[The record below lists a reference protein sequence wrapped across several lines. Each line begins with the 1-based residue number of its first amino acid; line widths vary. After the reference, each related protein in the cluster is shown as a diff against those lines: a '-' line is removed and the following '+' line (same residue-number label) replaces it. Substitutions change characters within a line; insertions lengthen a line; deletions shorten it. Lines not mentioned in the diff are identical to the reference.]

1 MRQII
6 TMHTK
11 ITAEW
16 KVNGPLVIG
25 LFDGVHLG
33 HQELIQEAKKDQ
45 REITCLTFSS
55 SMAHSIAHKS
65 GGLLLTE
72 DEKEEKLKEL
82 GVSRE
87 LVLPFDEETKNTSKE
102 AFLSF
107 LQSLSPTRIIVGE
120 DFTFGK
126 NIEGK
131 AKDLFSL
138 KEKGIEITILSLK
151 EQDGEKISSSRIRR
165 LLLDGNVEKAKELL
179 SYPFFYTGEVKAGKH
194 NGKRIGFPTVNIEVE
209 PLKVKLK
216 EGVYLTKTSVLGHT
230 YLSMTNV
237 GNHPTIDPLS
247 ISIIETYLLGFDEE
261 IYGKTIRVEF
271 FAFLRPQQKFNS
283 VNELHSQLQQ
293 DRETCI
299 RLAKEMNL

>member
-45 REITCLTFSS
+45 KEITCLTFSS
-55 SMAHSIAHKS
+55 AMAHSIAHKS

-82 GVSRE
+82 GISRE
-87 LVLPFDEETKNTSKE
+87 LVLPFDKETKNTSKE

-165 LLLDGNVEKAKELL
+165 LLLDGNVEKTKELL

-299 RLAKEMNL
+299 RLAKEMDL

>member
-87 LVLPFDEETKNTSKE
+87 LVLPFDKETKNTSKE

-247 ISIIETYLLGFDEE
+247 TSIIETYLLGFDEE

-271 FAFLRPQQKFNS
+271 FSFLRPQQKFNS

>member
-55 SMAHSIAHKS
+55 AMAHSIAHKS

-82 GVSRE
+82 GISRE

-247 ISIIETYLLGFDEE
+247 TSIIETYLLGFDEE

-271 FAFLRPQQKFNS
+271 FSYLRPQQKFNS

-293 DRETCI
+293 DQETCI

>member
-45 REITCLTFSS
+45 KEITCLTFSS
-55 SMAHSIAHKS
+55 AMAHSIAHKS

-82 GVSRE
+82 GISRE

-126 NIEGK
+126 NVEGK
-131 AKDLFSL
+131 AKALFSL

-271 FAFLRPQQKFNS
+271 FSFLRPQQKFNS

>member
-55 SMAHSIAHKS
+55 AMAHSIAHKS

-82 GVSRE
+82 GISRE

-247 ISIIETYLLGFDEE
+247 VSIIETYLLGFDEE

-293 DRETCI
+293 DQETCI

>member
-16 KVNGPLVIG
+16 KVNGSLVIG

-55 SMAHSIAHKS
+55 AMANSIAHKS

-82 GVSRE
+82 GISRE

-247 ISIIETYLLGFDEE
+247 TSIIETYLLGFDEE

-271 FAFLRPQQKFNS
+271 FSFLRPQQKFNS
-283 VNELHSQLQQ
+283 VNELHSQLKQ
-293 DRETCI
+293 DREICI

>member
-55 SMAHSIAHKS
+55 AMARSIAHKS

-82 GVSRE
+82 GISRE
-87 LVLPFDEETKNTSKE
+87 LVLPFDKETKNTSKE

-126 NIEGK
+126 NVEGK

-271 FAFLRPQQKFNS
+271 ISFLRPQQKFNS

-293 DRETCI
+293 DQETCI

>member
-55 SMAHSIAHKS
+55 AMAHSIAHKS

-82 GVSRE
+82 GISRE
-87 LVLPFDEETKNTSKE
+87 LVLPFDKETKNTSKE

-165 LLLDGNVEKAKELL
+165 LLLDGNVEKAKGLL

-271 FAFLRPQQKFNS
+271 FSFLRPQQKFNS

-293 DRETCI
+293 DQETCI

>member
-55 SMAHSIAHKS
+55 AMAHSIAHKS

-82 GVSRE
+82 GISRE

-293 DRETCI
+293 DQETCI

>member
-45 REITCLTFSS
+45 KEITCLTFSS
-55 SMAHSIAHKS
+55 AMAHSIAHKS

-82 GVSRE
+82 GISRE

-131 AKDLFSL
+131 GKDLFSL

-247 ISIIETYLLGFDEE
+247 LSIIETYLLGFDEE

-271 FAFLRPQQKFNS
+271 FSYLRPQQKFTS

-293 DRETCI
+293 DQETCI

>member
-55 SMAHSIAHKS
+55 AMAHSIAHKS

-82 GVSRE
+82 GISRE

-247 ISIIETYLLGFDEE
+247 VSIIETYLLGFDEE

-271 FAFLRPQQKFNS
+271 FSYLRPQKKFNS

-293 DRETCI
+293 DQETCI

>member
-55 SMAHSIAHKS
+55 AMVHSIAHKS

-82 GVSRE
+82 GISRE

-216 EGVYLTKTSVLGHT
+216 EGVYLTKTTVLGHT

-293 DRETCI
+293 DQETCI

>member
-82 GVSRE
+82 GISRE
-87 LVLPFDEETKNTSKE
+87 LVLPFDKETKNTSKE

-293 DRETCI
+293 DQETCI

>member
-271 FAFLRPQQKFNS
+271 FSYLRPQQKFNS

>member
-55 SMAHSIAHKS
+55 AMAHSIAHKS

-179 SYPFFYTGEVKAGKH
+179 SYPFFYTGVVKAGKH

-247 ISIIETYLLGFDEE
+247 ISIIETYLFGFNEE

-293 DRETCI
+293 DQETCI

>member
-33 HQELIQEAKKDQ
+33 HQELIQEAKKDL

-55 SMAHSIAHKS
+55 AMAHSIAHKS

-82 GVSRE
+82 GISRE

-271 FAFLRPQQKFNS
+271 FSFLRPQQKFNS
-283 VNELHSQLQQ
+283 VNELHSQLQRDQ
-293 DRETCI
+293 ETCI

>member
-55 SMAHSIAHKS
+55 AMAHSIAHKS

>member
-271 FAFLRPQQKFNS
+271 FSYLRPQQKFNS

-293 DRETCI
+293 DQETCI

>member
-55 SMAHSIAHKS
+55 AMVHSIAHKS

-82 GVSRE
+82 GISRE

-247 ISIIETYLLGFDEE
+247 ISII
-261 IYGKTIRVEF
+261 
-271 FAFLRPQQKFNS
+271 
-283 VNELHSQLQQ
+283 
-293 DRETCI
+293 
-299 RLAKEMNL
+299 

>member
-55 SMAHSIAHKS
+55 VMAHSIAHKS

-82 GVSRE
+82 GISRE
-87 LVLPFDEETKNTSKE
+87 LVLPFDKETKNTSKE

-247 ISIIETYLLGFDEE
+247 ISIIETYLFGFNEE

-271 FAFLRPQQKFNS
+271 FSYLRPQQKFNS

-293 DRETCI
+293 DQETCI

>member
-55 SMAHSIAHKS
+55 AMAHSIAHKS

-82 GVSRE
+82 GISRE
-87 LVLPFDEETKNTSKE
+87 LVLPFDKETKNTSKE

-151 EQDGEKISSSRIRR
+151 EQDGEKISSARIRR

-247 ISIIETYLLGFDEE
+247 VSIIETYLLGFDEE

-271 FAFLRPQQKFNS
+271 FSFLRPQQKFNS

-293 DRETCI
+293 DQETCI

>member
-82 GVSRE
+82 GISRE
-87 LVLPFDEETKNTSKE
+87 LVLPFDKETKNTSKE

-247 ISIIETYLLGFDEE
+247 TSIIETYLLGFDEE

-293 DRETCI
+293 DQETCI
-299 RLAKEMNL
+299 RLTKEMNL

>member
-33 HQELIQEAKKDQ
+33 HQELIREAKKDQ

-55 SMAHSIAHKS
+55 AMAHSIAHKS

-82 GVSRE
+82 GISRE

-247 ISIIETYLLGFDEE
+247 VSIIETYLLGFDEE

-293 DRETCI
+293 DQETCI

>member
-45 REITCLTFSS
+45 KEITCLTFSS
-55 SMAHSIAHKS
+55 AMAHSIAHKS

-87 LVLPFDEETKNTSKE
+87 LVLPFDKETKNTSKE

-165 LLLDGNVEKAKELL
+165 LLLDGNVEKTKELL

-299 RLAKEMNL
+299 RLAKEMDL

>member
-55 SMAHSIAHKS
+55 EMAHSIAHKS

-82 GVSRE
+82 GISRE

-293 DRETCI
+293 DQETCI

>member
-16 KVNGPLVIG
+16 KVNGSLVIG

-55 SMAHSIAHKS
+55 AMAHSIEHKS

-82 GVSRE
+82 GISRE
-87 LVLPFDEETKNTSKE
+87 LVLPFDKETKNTSKE

-247 ISIIETYLLGFDEE
+247 TSIIETYLLGFDEE

-271 FAFLRPQQKFNS
+271 FSFLRPQQKFNS

-293 DRETCI
+293 DQETCI

>member
-45 REITCLTFSS
+45 KEITCLTFSS
-55 SMAHSIAHKS
+55 AMAHSIAHKS

-293 DRETCI
+293 DQEICI

>member
-55 SMAHSIAHKS
+55 SMAHTIAHKS

-87 LVLPFDEETKNTSKE
+87 LVLPFDKETKNTSKE

-293 DRETCI
+293 DQETCI

>member
-11 ITAEW
+11 ITAKW

-33 HQELIQEAKKDQ
+33 HQELIQEAKKEQ

-55 SMAHSIAHKS
+55 GMAHSIAHKS
-65 GGLLLTE
+65 GGLLRKE
-72 DEKEEKLKEL
+72 DEKEAKLKEL

-87 LVLPFDEETKNTSKE
+87 LVLPFDKETKNTSKE

-293 DRETCI
+293 DQETCI

>member
-55 SMAHSIAHKS
+55 AMAHSIAHKS

-247 ISIIETYLLGFDEE
+247 TSIIETYLLGFDEE

-271 FAFLRPQQKFNS
+271 FSFLRPQQKFNS

-293 DRETCI
+293 DQETCI

>member
-271 FAFLRPQQKFNS
+271 FSFLRPQQKFNS

-293 DRETCI
+293 DQETCI

>member
-82 GVSRE
+82 GISRE

-247 ISIIETYLLGFDEE
+247 VSIIETYLLGFDEE

-271 FAFLRPQQKFNS
+271 FSFLRPQQKFNS

-293 DRETCI
+293 DQETCI

>member
-55 SMAHSIAHKS
+55 AMAHTIAHKS

-82 GVSRE
+82 GISRE
-87 LVLPFDEETKNTSKE
+87 LVLPFDKETKNTSKE

-271 FAFLRPQQKFNS
+271 FSFLRPQQKFNS

>member
-45 REITCLTFSS
+45 KEITCLTFSS
-55 SMAHSIAHKS
+55 AMAHSIAHKS

-82 GVSRE
+82 GISRE
-87 LVLPFDEETKNTSKE
+87 LVLPFDEETKNSSKE

-107 LQSLSPTRIIVGE
+107 LQALSPTRIIVGE

-247 ISIIETYLLGFDEE
+247 VSIIETYLLGFDEE

-271 FAFLRPQQKFNS
+271 FSFLRPQQKFNS

-293 DRETCI
+293 DQETCI

>member
-82 GVSRE
+82 GISRE
-87 LVLPFDEETKNTSKE
+87 LVLPFDKETKNTSKE

>member
-82 GVSRE
+82 GISRE

-247 ISIIETYLLGFDEE
+247 VSIIETYLLGFDEE

-271 FAFLRPQQKFNS
+271 FSFLRPQQKFNS

-293 DRETCI
+293 DQETCI
-299 RLAKEMNL
+299 RLAKEMHL

>member
-45 REITCLTFSS
+45 KEITCLTFSS
-55 SMAHSIAHKS
+55 AMAHSIAHKS

-82 GVSRE
+82 GISRE
-87 LVLPFDEETKNTSKE
+87 FVLPFDEETKNTSKE

>member
-55 SMAHSIAHKS
+55 AMAHSIAHKS

-82 GVSRE
+82 GISRE

-179 SYPFFYTGEVKAGKH
+179 SYPFFYTGEVKVGKH

-247 ISIIETYLLGFDEE
+247 VSIIETYLLGFDEE

-271 FAFLRPQQKFNS
+271 FSFLRPQQKFNS

-293 DRETCI
+293 DQQTCI

>member
-55 SMAHSIAHKS
+55 EMAHSIAHKS

-293 DRETCI
+293 DQETCI